1 MKLCIIADKEDKVA
15 LYIYEEA
22 KKFKEIS
29 NNILVS
35 IEKLYIEGNEKIV
48 YRDKDITDYD
58 FCILHIPC
66 NTFPFS
72 YLAAGILHNKKVIL
86 SHEPKAFLYLSN
98 RALMI
103 KAFERA
109 KVNYPKTYLTMA
121 PEVSKN
127 IVNKFDKLVFKLADV
142 HGGKGIMIVRDK
154 STANGLI
161 DAMYTSSKS
170 FCMQEVIE
178 GEVVK
183 LLVVGEEVIGIK
195 EIPKPGEDR
204 SNVAQSR
211 IYFRPSDE
219 LIEIGKKIAKE
230 IGALCCEVD
239 IIERQNKYYAIDI
252 SINPSLLMYKEL
264 SGKNVANI
272 LLNSMLEKKEE
283 MEATWERKLWRKLSR
298 LLPLPI
304 QERI

>member
-1 MKLCIIADKEDKVA
+1 MKLCIIANKDNKVA
-15 LYIYEEA
+15 LYLYEEA
-22 KKFKEIS
+22 KKIKEIS

-66 NTFPFS
+66 NTFPLS
-72 YLAAGILHNKKVIL
+72 YLTTCILNNKKVIL
-86 SHEPKAFLYLSN
+86 SHEPRAFFYLSS
-98 RALMI
+98 RVLMI

-109 KVNYPKTYLTMA
+109 KVNYPKTYLAMA

-142 HGGKGIMIVRDK
+142 HGGKGIVVVKEK
-154 STANGLI
+154 STANGVI
-161 DAMYTSSKS
+161 DAMHTSSRS

-178 GEVVK
+178 GEVIK
-183 LLVVGEEVIGIK
+183 LLIVGEEVIGIK
-195 EIPKPGEDR
+195 EVPKPGEDR
-204 SNVAQSR
+204 SNIAQSR
-211 IYFRPSDE
+211 RYFRPSDK
-219 LIEIGKKIAKE
+219 LIKIGRKVAKE

-239 IIERQNKYYAIDI
+239 IIEKGDKYYTIDI
-252 SINPSLLMYKEL
+252 SINPNLLMYRDL

-272 LLNSMLEKKEE
+272 LLRSLLEKKEK
-283 MEATWERKLWRKLSR
+283 MKAIWERKLWKKLSR

-304 QERI
+304 QERV